1 VANRDTPLNNT
12 SGVLVF
18 STGGSLRL
26 LDGTGNAA
34 WSSNTTDSSTAT
46 AVAQLLE
53 SGNLVVRDQSSSI
66 ILWQSFDH
74 PSNTLLAG
82 MRFGKNPQTGE
93 EWSLTSWRAL
103 NDPATGDYRQ
113 VLDTRGLPESVL
125 WQGNVRK
132 YSTGP
137 WNGVS
142 FSGVPGIAS
151 YSGRF
156 SVEVVIRPDEIAYIV
171 NATAGAPFS
180 WLVLSEVGVLQRR
193 AWDSDK
199 REWAVWMQA
208 PRGICDN
215 YGKCG
220 AFGLCNEDDAA
231 TKFCGC
237 IDGFSPASPSEWS
250 MTETSGGCR
259 RDMPLECGNGT
270 TTDGFR
276 VLKGVKLPDT
286 DNATVD
292 RSATVEQCRVWCL
305 ANCSC
310 VAYAPADIRGTGS
323 GCVMW
328 KDDILDV
335 RYLEDG
341 QELYVRLSKSEL
353 GEHSSQSSLSK

>member
-1 VANRDTPLNNT
+1 
-12 SGVLVF
+12 
-18 STGGSLRL
+18 
-26 LDGTGNAA
+26 
-34 WSSNTTDSSTAT
+34 
-46 AVAQLLE
+46 
-53 SGNLVVRDQSSSI
+53 
-66 ILWQSFDH
+66 
-74 PSNTLLAG
+74 
-82 MRFGKNPQTGE
+82 MRFGNNPQTGE

-103 NDPATGDYRQ
+103 DDPATGDYRQ
-113 VLDTRGLPESVL
+113 VLDTKGLPESVM
-125 WQGNVRK
+125 WQGDVKK
-132 YSTGP
+132 YRSGP
-137 WNGVS
+137 WNGLW
-142 FSGVPGIAS
+142 FSGIPEIAS

-156 SVEVVIRPDEIAYIV
+156 SVEFVVRPDEIAYTF
-171 NATAGAPFS
+171 NTTAGEPLS
-180 WLVLSEVGVLQRR
+180 RLVLSEVGVLERR

-199 REWAVWMQA
+199 REWAVWMQS

-220 AFGLCNEDDAA
+220 AFGLCNEDNAA
-231 TKFCGC
+231 TQFCSC
-237 IDGFSPASPSEWS
+237 IGGFSPVSPSQWS
-250 MTETSGGCR
+250 MRATSGGCR
-259 RDMPLECGNGT
+259 RDVPLECGNGT